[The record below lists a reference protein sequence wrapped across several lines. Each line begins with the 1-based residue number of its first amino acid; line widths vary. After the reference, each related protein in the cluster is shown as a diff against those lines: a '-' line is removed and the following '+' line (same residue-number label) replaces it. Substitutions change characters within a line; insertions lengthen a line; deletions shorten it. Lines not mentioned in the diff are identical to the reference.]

1 MPRTLFL
8 FADCRLDVAVRSLW
22 RDGVRVELSPT
33 VFDCI
38 AYLIGHRERAVGRD
52 ELVAAVWGK
61 STISDTMLGKAI
73 LAARR
78 AIGDNAEAQALIRT
92 IPRFGYHWVGAVA
105 EEVLADEVAA
115 PIAAAS
121 ARTAHAAS
129 AMPSSSRAQRVRIAA
144 LILGLLIV
152 AGGVLIVLQR
162 HARTGAHGDEGGNAA
177 GGGVQSAAPLIVV
190 LPVEVVGGGEDAWL
204 RLGAMDLIAHRL
216 RAAGVPVMNSDSVVS
231 LLRQDGASAATV
243 TAAVRR
249 DDPKAELIEVALARS
264 GGGWNLHAQVSGTG
278 PARTIDT
285 QAHEAIDAAR
295 EGADR
300 LATLLGGKASRRGP
314 AEPLALEALLQQTEA
329 ARLADHLDEARSLL
343 ASAPAALQA
352 LPEVRLRAAQI
363 EIRSGRFEPARR
375 QLEALLADVSAE
387 SDAVLRARVLV
398 SLANA
403 QGQLDQ
409 PQAAIASAT
418 EAITLVESRDA
429 PEPLAIAYNNRAI
442 THARQRE
449 FDAAAADFA
458 RARVAFERNGDRIAL
473 IRVDA
478 NEASAMMARGR
489 PADAL
494 PILLRAGQRFEQFGL
509 LNEAL
514 IAITN
519 EVDAYRTLLQPA
531 DAVAASERGWALLRR
546 VQDANLQHH
555 FKRERA
561 AALAAN
567 GRTAEAHALLEEL
580 IGSVDQDTEATT
592 LGLARESQAE
602 LELASGQAATAAVL
616 AAQALAALPTP
627 QYQQPRASAALT
639 EIRALRQLGRVSEA
653 NAEFTR
659 LRNWADDAQ
668 QPLVTLYAELA
679 SAERT
684 PELGANAPATAHYE
698 QAQRL
703 AADLNLPYLV
713 ATVAVPYGT
722 ALIAA
727 GELERA
733 AVVVGRIARYADN
746 DFGCAVLQTRL
757 YRALEQ
763 RDPWQNALAR
773 SRALAGERPLPAG
786 LAELPARTLEHALN
800 EKKTKD

>member
-8 FADCRLDVAVRSLW
+8 FADCRLDIAARSLW
-22 RDGVRVELSPT
+22 RDGVRVDLSPT

-38 AYLIGHRERAVGRD
+38 AYLIGHRERAIGRD

-78 AIGDNAEAQALIRT
+78 AIGDTAEAQALIRT

-105 EEVLADEVAA
+105 EETLADDATVPATPLSGSARAPAAEHPASRTQRLRAAAVVLALL
-115 PIAAAS
+115 AAA
-121 ARTAHAAS
+121 A
-129 AMPSSSRAQRVRIAA
+129 
-144 LILGLLIV
+144 
-152 AGGVLIVLQR
+152 GVLVLLQR
-162 HARTGAHGDEGGNAA
+162 HTGTGVRSTAGTPADAKSPAA
-177 GGGVQSAAPLIVV
+177 LAVV
-190 LPVEVVGGGEDAWL
+190 LPVDVVGGGDDAWL
-204 RLGAMDLIAHRL
+204 RRGAMDLVAHRL
-216 RAAGVPVMNSDSVVS
+216 RASGVPVMNSDSVVS

-243 TAAVRR
+243 AAAVRR
-249 DDPKAELIEVALARS
+249 DDPHAELIQIALARS
-264 GGGWNLHAQVSGTG
+264 GRGWNLHAQVSGAG
-278 PARTIDT
+278 AARTIDT
-285 QAHEAIDAAR
+285 HADEAIEAAR
-295 EGADR
+295 EAADR
-300 LATLLGGKASRRGP
+300 LAALLGGRITERG
-314 AEPLALEALLQQTEA
+314 ATEPLALEALLQQTEA
-329 ARLADHLDEARSLL
+329 ARLADRLDDARALL
-343 ASAPAALQA
+343 AGAPAALQA

-363 EIRSGRFEPARR
+363 DIRSGRFDPARQ
-375 QLEALLADVSAE
+375 QLEALLAAVSAE
-387 SDAVLRARVLV
+387 SDPVLRARVLV

-409 PQAAIASAT
+409 PQAAIASTT
-418 EAITLVESRDA
+418 EAIALVESRDA
-429 PEPLAIAYNNRAI
+429 FEPLAIAYNNRAI
-442 THARQRE
+442 THSRQRD

-458 RARVAFERNGDRIAL
+458 RARVAFERTGDRIAL

-494 PILLRAGQRFEQFGL
+494 PVLLRAGQRFEQFGL

-531 DAVAASERGWALLRR
+531 DALAASERGWALLQR

-561 AALAAN
+561 AALAEN

-580 IGSVDQDTEATT
+580 IGSVDAQTETTT

-602 LELASGQAATAAVL
+602 LELAAGQAATAAVL
-616 AAQALAALPTP
+616 AAQAMGALPTP
-627 QYQQPRASAALT
+627 QYQQPRANAALT
-639 EIRALRQLGRVSEA
+639 EIRALRRLGRLSEA
-653 NAEFTR
+653 NAELVR
-659 LRNWADDAQ
+659 LHNWADDAHA
-668 QPLVTLYAELA
+668 PLVALYAELA

-684 PELGANAPATAHYE
+684 PELGPNAPATMHFE
-698 QAQRL
+698 EAQRI
-703 AADLNLPYLV
+703 AADLNVPYLV
-713 ATVAVPYGT
+713 AAVAAPYGT

-733 AVVVGRIARYADN
+733 AVVVGRIARYAEN
-746 DFGCAVLQTRL
+746 DFGCAVLQARL
-757 YRALEQ
+757 YRALGQ
-763 RDPWQNALAR
+763 REPWQNALAR
-773 SRALAGERPLPAG
+773 SRTLAGERPLPQGLADLPQAG
-786 LAELPARTLEHALN
+786 LGSTPPASG
-800 EKKTKD
+800 K

>member
-1 MPRTLFL
+1 M
-8 FADCRLDVAVRSLW
+8 CS
-22 RDGVRVELSPT
+22 
-33 VFDCI
+33 
-38 AYLIGHRERAVGRD
+38 
-52 ELVAAVWGK
+52 
-61 STISDTMLGKAI
+61 SD
-73 LAARR
+73 
-78 AIGDNAEAQALIRT
+78 
-92 IPRFGYHWVGAVA
+92 
-105 EEVLADEVAA
+105 
-115 PIAAAS
+115 
-121 ARTAHAAS
+121 
-129 AMPSSSRAQRVRIAA
+129 
-144 LILGLLIV
+144 
-152 AGGVLIVLQR
+152 
-162 HARTGAHGDEGGNAA
+162 
-177 GGGVQSAAPLIVV
+177 
-190 LPVEVVGGGEDAWL
+190 
-204 RLGAMDLIAHRL
+204 
-216 RAAGVPVMNSDSVVS
+216 
-231 LLRQDGASAATV
+231 
-243 TAAVRR
+243 
-249 DDPKAELIEVALARS
+249 
-264 GGGWNLHAQVSGTG
+264 
-278 PARTIDT
+278 
-285 QAHEAIDAAR
+285 
-295 EGADR
+295 
-300 LATLLGGKASRRGP
+300 
-314 AEPLALEALLQQTEA
+314 
-329 ARLADHLDEARSLL
+329 
-343 ASAPAALQA
+343 

-363 EIRSGRFEPARR
+363 EIRSGGFESARR
-375 QLEALLADVSAE
+375 QLEALLAEVSAE

-418 EAITLVESRDA
+418 EAIALVEARDA

-458 RARVAFERNGDRIAL
+458 RARVAFERNGDRVAL

-531 DAVAASERGWALLRR
+531 EALAASERGWALLQR

-580 IGSVDQDTEATT
+580 IGSVDAETEATT

-684 PELGANAPATAHYE
+684 PETGPNAPATAHYE
-698 QAQRL
+698 EAQRL

-713 ATVAVPYGT
+713 ATVAAPYGT

-733 AVVVGRIARYADN
+733 AVVVGRIARYAEN
-746 DFGCAVLQTRL
+746 DFSCAVLQTRL
-757 YRALEQ
+757 YRALGQ

-773 SRALAGERPLPAG
+773 SRALAGERPLPPG
-786 LAELPARTLEHALN
+786 LSELPGVALARGTG
-800 EKKTKD
+800 KKKQ